1 MGNKRVQI
9 SSDFTS
15 ESEQLFERIE
25 DVESKVTK
33 VVQRT
38 EPSVIKSSTTI
49 TTKPYTADTKA
60 SVENTKTKAEDV
72 TEVKLNKGDYDT
84 SQL

>member
-9 SSDFTS
+9 SSNFTS

-33 VVQRT
+33 VVDRT
-38 EPSVIKSSTTI
+38 EPSVINTSTTI
-49 TTKPYTADTKA
+49 TTKPYKTDTNA
-60 SVENTKTKAEDV
+60 SVENSKTKGDDV
-72 TEVKLNKGDYDT
+72 TAVKFNKGDYDT